1 MISNHNITPGLG
13 KEWAWSP
20 SWLFWPP
27 WAKRPGSWVFQLWSV
42 DYVLSS
48 ITYISSFTSLSFTPI
63 LPFLK
68 GHFQVLYRLH
78 QHRDIL
84 SKEGGRTGLKYLSI
98 VSILIITSQLWVFL
112 FSPLN
117 CEYSDY
123 HLSIVSVLSIMNNDS
138 WLWVFWFS
146 PLSSK
151 SIINVKA
158 GLWRDSML
166 DLKSKVTCKMKF

>member
-1 MISNHNITPGLG
+1 MSTRWRGWLAGPTCSPPSSSSSPSSRRTGVQWTLSTSSSWYPPTPHTLKSSHPCITSSHYIISNLNITPGLG

-20 SWLFWPP
+20 SLLFWPP

-48 ITYISSFTSLSFTPI
+48 LTYISSFTSLSFTPI

-98 VSILIITSQLWVFL
+98 VSILIITSQLWVF
-112 FSPLN
+112 
-117 CEYSDY
+117 
-123 HLSIVSVLSIMNNDS
+123 
-138 WLWVFWFS
+138 
-146 PLSSK
+146 
-151 SIINVKA
+151 
-158 GLWRDSML
+158 
-166 DLKSKVTCKMKF
+166 